1 MRAIFEF
8 TVHLLI
14 TLFTILKPGD
24 IKAIAS
30 ENIMLRQQL
39 ILVQRKRKRAPSL
52 TTSNR
57 FVFGLLAFL
66 IAPNRLR
73 KIAIIVK
80 PPTLLKLYKALVNR
94 KYQTE

>member
-30 ENIMLRQQL
+30 ENILLRQQL
-39 ILVQRKRKRAPSL
+39 IVVQRNRKRAPNLNTSDRFLFALLYSL
-52 TTSNR
+52 IS
-57 FVFGLLAFL
+57 
-66 IAPNRLR
+66 PSRLR
-73 KIAIIVK
+73 IV
-80 PPTLLKLYKALVNR
+80 PSLLNR
-94 KYQTE
+94 PLC